1 MTRVSRSAEGF
12 ADAMM
17 AGTLRGWHAGRQC
30 ANGADEKQNARKTK
44 CQKLEA
50 ALIGNHIDLKP
61 CGKAAPAF
69 WPPEFFDRIAIDDPA
84 FARPRRG
91 RLVDAGEMAG
101 HLPRMSI
108 TVIVENDTI
117 RLPVHVPD
125 GTSVEVVL
133 PGERGVAGKSETAG
147 ADLAEYRQRVAEA
160 RQRFVVNC
168 PWKTTGEAMRELRA
182 GEQD

>member
-1 MTRVSRSAEGF
+1 
-12 ADAMM
+12 
-17 AGTLRGWHAGRQC
+17 
-30 ANGADEKQNARKTK
+30 
-44 CQKLEA
+44 
-50 ALIGNHIDLKP
+50 
-61 CGKAAPAF
+61 
-69 WPPEFFDRIAIDDPA
+69 
-84 FARPRRG
+84 
-91 RLVDAGEMAG
+91 
-101 HLPRMSI
+101 MSI

-133 PGERGVAGKSETAG
+133 PGERGVAGKPETAG

-168 PWKTTGEAMRELRA
+168 SWKTTDEAMRELRT